1 MNKLLII
8 GIVTAVGLAPLGLLA
23 DPATPNPLDSQAQY
37 HFRVDVD
44 KGTDAVHY
52 LNTNNDPDVI
62 TKTYVL
68 NHADPYELRPYLR
81 DALEAERISA
91 GLSKVECVKY
101 NDGTGVLIVSAED
114 YKFDPARM
122 NGAMTIDEIVAYY
135 DQPKITS
142 SSGQKT
148 YLYIPKH
155 RAANELL
162 TLLQGVGMDIAN
174 STQENTRGKDVAWVD
189 QDLNG
194 ILMYASMWSV
204 KNIAEMIQVFDQPL
218 PEVKVNY
225 QLYEIEGENDD
236 KLGVDFQ
243 AWKNGPG
250 NDLFAAA
257 NRYANGWDFVNN
269 AVAPNDIVQNSH
281 TQFIKFN
288 PKWNTRFLDF
298 LTAKGKATV
307 VTGGELNMQNAL
319 EGRVQ
324 ALTEYPR
331 YGVGPANTAINL
343 QNDYAQYLNPTLTQV
358 VANGITGIRVNN
370 AFNIF
375 PTDDRDNPIT
385 VNVVAATAV
394 PSLLIS
400 RVHDGVRFRYRLE
413 IPDINGLLVW
423 FVTVPRDYDVYSGAA
438 APYTENLGTKVHC
451 LGDFAGVPGGNWR
464 TDQRYNIARDSDR
477 TTFVNTLST
486 GAEAYGFS
494 LRIIP
499 SITIQSTTLDI
510 NMYNTSLVGFASNGN
525 PRTERSEV
533 NTKVMV
539 ANGGSRF
546 VIGGLQ
552 KREVV
557 RSVSKVPL
565 LGSIPGLGWALSSEN
580 ESGKTTQLVAVL
592 DCVAVNP
599 ATAVN
604 EGILSEIQLI
614 NDKTGKAGE
623 KPNALGFDQFG
634 LDDEK
639 TGI

>member
-1 MNKLLII
+1 MNKLLIA
-8 GIVTAVGLAPLGLLA
+8 GLTAAVGLAPLGLLA
-23 DPATPNPLDSQAQY
+23 DPATPDPLNSQAQY
-37 HFRVDVD
+37 HFRVDID
-44 KGTDAVHY
+44 KDTDTVHY

-68 NHADPYELRPYLR
+68 KHADPYELRPYLR

-114 YKFDPARM
+114 YKFDRARM
-122 NGAMTIDEIVAYY
+122 NGAMTIDEIVEYY

-148 YLYIPKH
+148 YLYIPRH
-155 RAANELL
+155 RRSDELIAML
-162 TLLQGVGMDIAN
+162 RNVGMDIAA
-174 STQENTRGKDVAWVD
+174 SVQENTRGKDVAWAD

-194 ILMYASMWSV
+194 ILFYLSMWSV
-204 KNIAEMIQVFDQPL
+204 KNVSERMQVFDQPL

-225 QLYEIEGENDD
+225 QIYELEGENDD

-250 NDLFAAA
+250 TDLFAAA
-257 NRYANGWDFVNN
+257 NRYANGWDFVNS
-269 AVAPNDIVQNSH
+269 AVAPNDMVHNSH
-281 TQFIKFN
+281 SQFIKFN

-307 VTGGELNMQNAL
+307 VTGGELNLQNAM

-331 YGVGPANTAINL
+331 FAVGPANPAINAGMEYATWTNATL
-343 QNDYAQYLNPTLTQV
+343 QRIDV
-358 VANGITGIRVNN
+358 VGTGPGIRVNG

-375 PTDDRDNPIT
+375 PTDYHGNPIV
-385 VNVVAATAV
+385 VNVAAATATRGFT
-394 PSLLIS
+394 IS
-400 RVHDGVRFRYRLE
+400 RTWDGTRFHYWMEVNETENNLIEFERLNGFDVDGD
-413 IPDINGLLVW
+413 DINH
-423 FVTVPRDYDVYSGAA
+423 
-438 APYTENLGTKVHC
+438 GTRIRC
-451 LGDFAGVPGGNWR
+451 LGNFAAVPAWT
-464 TDQRYNIARDSDR
+464 TDHRYAVARDNDR
-477 TTFVNTLST
+477 TTNVNALNT
-486 GAEAYGFS
+486 GADPYGFS

-499 SITIQSTTLDI
+499 SITIQATTLDI
-510 NMYNTSLVGFASNGN
+510 NMYNTSLIGFANNGG

-539 ANGGSRF
+539 SNNGNRF
-546 VIGGLQ
+546 VIGGIR
-552 KREVV
+552 KKEVV

-565 LGSIPGLGWALSSEN
+565 LGSLPVIGYALSSEN

-592 DCVAVNP
+592 DCVTVTP
-599 ATAVN
+599 ATAVG
-604 EGILSEIQLI
+604 EGVLGEIRLI
-614 NDKTGKAGE
+614 NDKTGKAGME
-623 KPNALGFDQFG
+623 MNALGFDQFG
-634 LDDEK
+634 LDEEK